1 MVTPG
6 DDKTSVPEEG
16 VVRIYAWGAP
26 APTWYDLTISPR
38 EAIFFLS
45 MSAAEFAATPCDDLY
60 CEVCYE
66 FVSSW
71 QSLYQSMDAADRA
84 TVEAALEER
93 DIRAPAHPKG
103 IR

>member
-6 DDKTSVPEEG
+6 DDMSSIPEDAGERVSIWVTLPPTS
-16 VVRIYAWGAP
+16 
-26 APTWYDLTISPR
+26 YDLTISPR

-45 MSAAEFAATPCDDLY
+45 MSAAEFAATPCDDPY
-60 CEVCYE
+60 CELCYE

-71 QSLYQSMDAADRA
+71 QSLYSSLDAVDRA
-84 TVEAALEER
+84 TVEASLEEH